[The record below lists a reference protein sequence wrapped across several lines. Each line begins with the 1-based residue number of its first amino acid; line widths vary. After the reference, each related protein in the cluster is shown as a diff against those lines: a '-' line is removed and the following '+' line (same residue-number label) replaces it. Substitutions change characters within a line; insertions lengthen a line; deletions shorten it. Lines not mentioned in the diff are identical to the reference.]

1 MYKNPRLKHVE
12 KIRDLAAAMPYSS
25 FTNEILYQCNL
36 LLETKKKIKST
47 NEHLIPTDKIFLR
60 YDMFSKGWVAGR
72 EDLLKWLE
80 TWIKSDLHRSIDAFV
95 FTEMEKIKKE
105 LKQNE
110 LIK

>member
-1 MYKNPRLKHVE
+1 MKDTNSVNR
-12 KIRDLAAAMPYSS
+12 S
-25 FTNEILYQCNL
+25 FKDN
-36 LLETKKKIKST
+36 
-47 NEHLIPTDKIFLR
+47 

-72 EDLLKWLE
+72 KDLLKWLE

-105 LKQNE
+105 LKQDE

>member
-1 MYKNPRLKHVE
+1 
-12 KIRDLAAAMPYSS
+12 
-25 FTNEILYQCNL
+25 
-36 LLETKKKIKST
+36 
-47 NEHLIPTDKIFLR
+47 
-60 YDMFSKGWVAGR
+60 MFSKGWVAGR